1 MFRFIDLKTM
11 RVVCFQNKYYEN
23 NNILVPVDRITT
35 KFMCYVEKG
44 HIEEHQN
51 ELPVYKLSKK
61 G

>member
-1 MFRFIDLKTM
+1 M